1 MPMLYF
7 WLAAMV
13 VFLIIEA
20 ATAGLATIWF
30 ALGALAALI
39 CALCGGPLWFQIAW
53 FVVVSVLTLIFTRP
67 MAKKYLN
74 SRRSATNAD
83 RVLGM
88 VCIVTEDVDNI
99 AGTGAVSA
107 EGKVWTARSRSGLP
121 IKKGSYARAIAI
133 EGVKL
138 IVEPVPAPPDET
150 AAEEN

>member
-1 MPMLYF
+1 MLYF

-39 CALCGGPLWFQIAW
+39 CALLGAQLWFQIAW
-53 FVVVSVLTLIFTRP
+53 FIVVSVLTLIFTRP
-67 MAKKYLN
+67 IAKKYLN

-99 AGTGAVSA
+99 AGTGAVNA
-107 EGKVWTARSRSGLP
+107 EGKTWTARSRSGLP
-121 IKKGSYARAIAI
+121 IKKGSYARALAI